1 MEKIRKVGVIGGGL
15 MGSGIAQVCA
25 AAGFPT
31 TVREV
36 SADLCAKSRQSIE
49 KTLAKGIERGKITAD
64 ERDRTLAN
72 LRFAT
77 ELEQLAEADVFIEAV
92 VEDLS
97 VKNTLWSDLNEL
109 ARPDAIFAS
118 NTSSLTIIAMATASG
133 RADRMLGLHFFNPV
147 PLMKLVE
154 VVRTITT
161 SEETER
167 LAMDF
172 VRALGKE
179 PIRAKDSSGFVV
191 NLLLIPYMLD
201 AINALESGVASVED
215 IDKGMQLGA
224 GYPMGPFTLLDFVGL
239 DTAYKIAEI
248 MFAEYREKRY
258 APPPLLKRMVLA
270 GMLGKKSGKGFYDY
284 SSNPPR
290 VSALGLWAAP
300 TSAAIFART
309 SLRAPC
315 TRRQRE
321 SVGRFRRPSPFRST

>member
-1 MEKIRKVGVIGGGL
+1 MKAIKKVSVLGGGL
-15 MGSGIAQVCA
+15 MGSGIAQVSA

-36 SADLCAKSRQSIE
+36 SDALSAKSRQSIE
-49 KTLAKGIERGKITAD
+49 KSLARGIERGKTTEA
-64 ERDRTLAN
+64 ERDTTLKN
-72 LRFAT
+72 LRFVT
-77 ELEQLAEADVFIEAV
+77 ELSELSDSDLFIEAV
-92 VEDLS
+92 VEDLA
-97 VKNTLWSDLNEL
+97 VKNALWSELNGI

-133 RADRMLGLHFFNPV
+133 RPDRMLGLHFFNPV
-147 PLMKLVE
+147 PSMKLVE

-161 SEETER
+161 SEETEQK
-167 LAMDF
+167 AIEF

-201 AINALESGVASVED
+201 AINALESNVASVED

-224 GYPMGPFTLLDFVGL
+224 GHPMGPFTLLDFVGL

-248 MFAEYREKRY
+248 MFTEYRDQRY

-284 SSNPPR
+284 STNPPR
-290 VSALGLWAAP
+290 VSSLGL
-300 TSAAIFART
+300 
-309 SLRAPC
+309 
-315 TRRQRE
+315 
-321 SVGRFRRPSPFRST
+321 

>member
-1 MEKIRKVGVIGGGL
+1 MERIRKVGVIGGGL

-36 SADLCAKSRQSIE
+36 SEELGAKARQSIE
-49 KTLAKGIERGKITAD
+49 KTLAKGIERGKVTEG
-64 ERDRTLAN
+64 ERDTTLRN
-72 LRFAT
+72 LRFVTDLKEIASS
-77 ELEQLAEADVFIEAV
+77 DIFIEAV
-92 VEDLS
+92 VEDLA
-97 VKNTLWSDLNEL
+97 VKNSLWAELNKIAGPE
-109 ARPDAIFAS
+109 AIFAS
-118 NTSSLTIIAMATASG
+118 NTSSLTIVAMAKASG
-133 RADRMLGLHFFNPV
+133 RPDRMLGLHFFNPV

-161 SEETER
+161 SEESER
-167 LAMDF
+167 LAIDF
-172 VRALGKE
+172 VRAVGKE

-290 VSALGLWAAP
+290 VSSLGL
-300 TSAAIFART
+300 
-309 SLRAPC
+309 
-315 TRRQRE
+315 
-321 SVGRFRRPSPFRST
+321 

>member
-1 MEKIRKVGVIGGGL
+1 MKTIKKVGVIGGGL
-15 MGSGIAQVCA
+15 MGSGIAQVSA

-36 SADLCAKSRQSIE
+36 SEDLCAKSRQSIE
-49 KTLAKGIERGKITAD
+49 KTLAKGIERGKVTAA
-64 ERDRTLAN
+64 ERDATLKN
-72 LRFAT
+72 LRFVT
-77 ELEQLAEADVFIEAV
+77 RLEELADSDLFIEAV
-92 VEDLS
+92 VEELN
-97 VKNTLWSDLNEL
+97 VKNSLWSELNRI
-109 ARPDAIFAS
+109 AQPDAIFAS

-133 RADRMLGLHFFNPV
+133 RPDRMLGLHFFNPV

-161 SEETER
+161 SEETEQR
-167 LAMDF
+167 ALDF
-172 VRALGKE
+172 VKSLGKE

-201 AINALESGVASVED
+201 AINALEANVASVED

-224 GYPMGPFTLLDFVGL
+224 GHPMGPFTLLDFVGL

-248 MFAEYREKRY
+248 MFEEYRDRRY

-290 VSALGLWAAP
+290 VSSLGL
-300 TSAAIFART
+300 
-309 SLRAPC
+309 
-315 TRRQRE
+315 
-321 SVGRFRRPSPFRST
+321 